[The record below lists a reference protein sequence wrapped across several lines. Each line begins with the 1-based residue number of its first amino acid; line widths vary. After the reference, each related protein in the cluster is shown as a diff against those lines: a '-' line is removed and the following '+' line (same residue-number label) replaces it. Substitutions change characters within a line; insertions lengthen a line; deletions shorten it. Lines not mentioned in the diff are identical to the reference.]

1 MRDRIGKY
9 LFFVD
14 FAGHRDNKKIR
25 KCLADVEKASIL
37 FKILGSYP
45 QGEEP

>member
-1 MRDRIGKY
+1 MKDKIGKY

-14 FAGHRDNKKIR
+14 FAGHKDDQKIK
-25 KCLADVEKASIL
+25 KCLANVEDATIL

-45 QGEEP
+45 TGEEP